1 VIIAKSA
8 DELLNISG
16 ILASFVLAEID
27 GSIYIS
33 ARSIGDINV
42 QIVLEA
48 LGGGGHMN
56 MAGTKITNKPIEE
69 VLQDLKDAIKKYL
82 RVGE

>member
-1 VIIAKSA
+1 MIAKSA
-8 DELLNISG
+8 DDLLNISG
-16 ILASFVLAEID
+16 VLASFVLANID
-27 GSIYIS
+27 GHTYIS

-56 MAGTKITNKPIEE
+56 MAGTKMPNKTIDDALIELNEAIT
-69 VLQDLKDAIKKYL
+69 KYL